1 MFVISLRLNNYLRQ
15 KTMHETIPDNKI
27 SKINKV
33 DKLEEPTVLKK
44 SNKQTPA
51 VSDLPSMI
59 DLDIEKGAIESS

>member
-15 KTMHETIPDNKI
+15 KIMHETIPDNKI

-33 DKLEEPTVLKK
+33 DKVEEPKVVKK
-44 SNKQTPA
+44 SNKQSTA
-51 VSDLPSMI
+51 VPDLPSMI

>member
-15 KTMHETIPDNKI
+15 KIMHETIPDNKI
-27 SKINKV
+27 SKISKV

-44 SNKQTPA
+44 SNKQPPV